1 MILSLIFV
9 FQSKNEAKKPNSDIL
24 SVQQIG
30 ETLYQEEQSEAEGEN
45 DIHIDNDDNEISG
58 EIDEP
63 AVYYEND
70 TFEVDEKDVK
80 IEKLKNNHPK
90 VQGFMMFEIF
100 TFRAGRN

>member
-1 MILSLIFV
+1 M
-9 FQSKNEAKKPNSDIL
+9 
-24 SVQQIG
+24 
-30 ETLYQEEQSEAEGEN
+30 YQEEQSEAEGEN
-45 DIHIDNDDNEISG
+45 DNDNDDNEISG

-90 VQGFMMFEIF
+90 V
-100 TFRAGRN
+100 

>member
-1 MILSLIFV
+1 M
-9 FQSKNEAKKPNSDIL
+9 
-24 SVQQIG
+24 
-30 ETLYQEEQSEAEGEN
+30 YQEEQSEAEGEN
-45 DIHIDNDDNEISG
+45 DNDDNEISG

-90 VQGFMMFEIF
+90 V
-100 TFRAGRN
+100 

>member
-1 MILSLIFV
+1 M
-9 FQSKNEAKKPNSDIL
+9 
-24 SVQQIG
+24 
-30 ETLYQEEQSEAEGEN
+30 YQEEQSEAEGEN
-45 DIHIDNDDNEISG
+45 DIDNDNDDGNEISG

-90 VQGFMMFEIF
+90 V
-100 TFRAGRN
+100 

>member
-1 MILSLIFV
+1 M
-9 FQSKNEAKKPNSDIL
+9 
-24 SVQQIG
+24 
-30 ETLYQEEQSEAEGEN
+30 YQEEQSEAEGEN
-45 DIHIDNDDNEISG
+45 DNDDGNEISG

-90 VQGFMMFEIF
+90 V
-100 TFRAGRN
+100 